1 MISTK
6 VTKEYSNN
14 KKTNVETPQS
24 RYPSTT
30 SIPRISEEMEP
41 CFPSGS
47 PNGQWHLVLVDDGAV
62 LPDLAL
68 GACLDL
74 DGAQLH
80 HGRREHLEEHLGRR
94 VHHEE
99 DVGLGRRVGEQ
110 RRVRLEQ
117 APALEHA
124 PVVAQVEGPEAAGVH
139 LDDGGVVRQR
149 LALGP
154 PQVVRVR
161 RVQRRVGVA
170 GAAAAGEVVEAL
182 AEGVAVPD
190 ADGVSPCVAFA
201 GDRSAAAHKYS
212 DSKHGFLR
220 IVIR

>member
-1 MISTK
+1 
-6 VTKEYSNN
+6 
-14 KKTNVETPQS
+14 
-24 RYPSTT
+24 
-30 SIPRISEEMEP
+30 MEP
-41 CFPSGS
+41 FVRVP
-47 PNGQWHLVLVDDGAV
+47 QWRLVLVDDGAV

-80 HGRREHLEEHLGRR
+80 HGRREHLEEKLGRR
-94 VHHEE
+94 VHRAE

>member
-1 MISTK
+1 
-6 VTKEYSNN
+6 
-14 KKTNVETPQS
+14 
-24 RYPSTT
+24 
-30 SIPRISEEMEP
+30 MEP
-41 CFPSGS
+41 FVRVP
-47 PNGQWHLVLVDDGAV
+47 QWRLVLVDDGAV

-80 HGRREHLEEHLGRR
+80 HGRREHLEEKLGRR
-94 VHHEE
+94 VHRAE

-117 APALEHA
+117 APVLEHA
-124 PVVAQVEGPEAAGVH
+124 PVVAQVEGPEAARVH

>member
-6 VTKEYSNN
+6 VTKEYNN
-14 KKTNVETPQS
+14 QEKNERRDTTIQV
-24 RYPSTT
+24 STT
-30 SIPRISEEMEP
+30 SVPRISEEMEP
-41 CFPSGS
+41 FVRVP
-47 PNGQWHLVLVDDGAV
+47 QWRLVLVDDGAV

-117 APALEHA
+117 APVLEHA
-124 PVVAQVEGPEAAGVH
+124 PVVAQVEGPEAARVH

-161 RVQRRVGVA
+161 RVQRRVGVV

-190 ADGVSPCVAFA
+190 ADGVSPCVA
-201 GDRSAAAHKYS
+201 SA
-212 DSKHGFLR
+212 
-220 IVIR
+220 